1 MLIKEFLSSTSL
13 DRLDAELILCAVL
26 DVDRAYLTAHDDEE
40 IGDIDSVVRIAK
52 RRLKGEPL
60 AYILGYKDFYSRR
73 FFVDNRALVP
83 RPETEQLIDLALE
96 TKPNLIIDVGTGSGI
111 IAITMNRET
120 KRPVFALD
128 LSTPALNLA
137 KKNAE
142 LHDTHGIMFMNSYL
156 LTVLE
161 KGISIDGNLTII
173 ANLPYVDR
181 EWNWISKEAL
191 AYEPEMALY
200 ANDHGLD
207 LIKKLLNQIPKI
219 NFQAKH
225 KNLILEADPSQH
237 LSIIKYAKNLGF
249 SYVKSTEF
257 GILLTF

>member
-1 MLIKEFLSSTSL
+1 MRIKDFLSSTSL

-26 DVDRAYLTAHDDEE
+26 DVDRAYLTAHDNEE
-40 IGDIDSVVRIAK
+40 IGDTDSVVRIAK

-60 AYILGYKDFYSRR
+60 AYILGYKDFYGRR
-73 FFVDNRALVP
+73 FFVDNRVLVP

-137 KKNAE
+137 QKNAE

-156 LTVLE
+156 LTALE

-219 NFQAKH
+219 NFQARRKS
-225 KNLILEADPSQH
+225 LVLEADPSQH
-237 LSIIKYAKNLGF
+237 LSIIKYAKNLNF
-249 SYVKSTEF
+249 SYIKSTEF